1 MQHTGTLTTWNDERG
16 FGFITPHGGGEP
28 VFVHASALGPR
39 GQRPAV
45 GTALRYA
52 VRPGRQGK
60 PQAVDVRAAAAATA
74 APAGAA
80 RKAHPAAAQRT
91 TTARGAANE
100 RRTGARPGERPAPW
114 SPVRRA
120 ALPLFGLV
128 YAVCVGV
135 WGWDARVPLAY
146 AAMSLVT
153 YAAYAIDKA
162 AAVSGRWRTS
172 EKTLHLLALACGWPG
187 ALWAQQRLRH
197 KTAKPAFIAVF
208 RVTVLANAALCVA
221 WHADWLGHAE
231 LQRGLRLLGL

>member
-1 MQHTGTLTTWNDERG
+1 MHHTGTLTTWNDERG

-45 GTALRYA
+45 GAALRYA

-74 APAGAA
+74 A
-80 RKAHPAAAQRT
+80 QRSA
-91 TTARGAANE
+91 TARGAASE
-100 RRTGARPGERPAPW
+100 RRAGARPGEHAAPW
-114 SPVRRA
+114 SPVRKA
-120 ALPLFGLV
+120 ALPLLALV

-208 RVTVLANAALCVA
+208 WVTVLANAALCVA
-221 WHADWLGHAE
+221 WHAGWLGHAE